1 MNFISSLQDPD
12 FPSMV
17 GSGFFFFSSM
27 VESGTLGP
35 TRADNPFLLTGQD
48 LTSPEKK
55 YGSSE
60 IAL

>member
-1 MNFISSLQDPD
+1 MNFISSLKDPD

-17 GSGFFFFSSM
+17 GSGSGFFFSSM

-48 LTSPEKK
+48 LTSPEKNMV
-55 YGSSE
+55 
-60 IAL
+60 